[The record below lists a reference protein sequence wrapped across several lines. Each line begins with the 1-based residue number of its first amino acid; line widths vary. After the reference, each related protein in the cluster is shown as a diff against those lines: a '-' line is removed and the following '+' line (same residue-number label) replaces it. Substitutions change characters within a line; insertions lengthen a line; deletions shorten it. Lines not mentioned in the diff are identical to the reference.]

1 MTVINF
7 TKMHGIGNDYVYI
20 NDTESI
26 IKNPNELSKKI
37 SDRHFGIGSDGLI
50 LIRNSDIADFKMSM
64 FNADGSEAQMCGNGI
79 RCVAKYVYDN
89 KLTNKK
95 SLKIE
100 TLAGIKTL
108 ELNVQDGQVFEVTVD
123 MGEPILEPR
132 KIPVNSNLKEFI
144 NQEIKVNDT
153 NYFATCVSMGNPHTI
168 IFVKDVDDFRV
179 CEIGK
184 EIENNK
190 ELFPQK
196 TNVEFIEVLDAHNLR
211 MRVWERGSGETLA
224 CGTGACASLVAGHL
238 NNLCKSQAFVYLK
251 GGILNIKWD
260 KKTNHVF
267 LTGGATKVF
276 DGNFTINEE

>member
-26 IKNPNELSKKI
+26 IKNANELSKKI

-168 IFVKDVDDFRV
+168 IFVKDVDEFRV

>member
-190 ELFPQK
+190 ELF
-196 TNVEFIEVLDAHNLR
+196 
-211 MRVWERGSGETLA
+211 S
-224 CGTGACASLVAGHL
+224 
-238 NNLCKSQAFVYLK
+238 
-251 GGILNIKWD
+251 
-260 KKTNHVF
+260 
-267 LTGGATKVF
+267 
-276 DGNFTINEE
+276 

>member
-37 SDRHFGIGSDGLI
+37 SDRHFGIGSDELI

-168 IFVKDVDDFRV
+168 IFVKDVDKFRV

>member
-50 LIRNSDIADFKMSM
+50 LIRKSDIADFKMSM

-168 IFVKDVDDFRV
+168 IFVKDVDKFRV

>member
-37 SDRHFGIGSDGLI
+37 SDRHFCIGSDGLI

-108 ELNVQDGQVFEVTVD
+108 ELNVQDGEVFEVTVD

-168 IFVKDVDDFRV
+168 IFVKDVDKFRV

>member
-1 MTVINF
+1 MKINF
-7 TKMHGIGNDYVYI
+7 TKMHGIGNDYVYV
-20 NDTESI
+20 DGFKETLQ
-26 IKNPNELSKKI
+26 NPNAFSEFI

>member
-108 ELNVQDGQVFEVTVD
+108 ELNAQDGEVFEVTVD

>member
-1 MTVINF
+1 MSSKASWNNRIENTTDEMRRAIRDMDESSEIPFNGEVVAW
-7 TKMHGIGNDYVYI
+7 DYPAVFMDILKRKSNNNACFFFDYPL
-20 NDTESI
+20 DSS
-26 IKNPNELSKKI
+26 SKT
-37 SDRHFGIGSDGLI
+37 
-50 LIRNSDIADFKMSM
+50 
-64 FNADGSEAQMCGNGI
+64 
-79 RCVAKYVYDN
+79 KYVYDN

-168 IFVKDVDDFRV
+168 IFVKDVDKFRV

-224 CGTGACASLVAGHL
+224 CGTGACASLVAGPL

>member
-7 TKMHGIGNDYVYI
+7 TKMHGIGNDYVHI

-168 IFVKDVDDFRV
+168 IFVKDVDKFRV

>member
-168 IFVKDVDDFRV
+168 IFVKDVDEFRV

>member
-108 ELNVQDGQVFEVTVD
+108 ELNVQDGEVFEVTVD

-168 IFVKDVDDFRV
+168 IFVKDVDKFRV

-260 KKTNHVF
+260 KKTNHIF

>member
-144 NQEIKVNDT
+144 NQEIKVNNT

>member
-168 IFVKDVDDFRV
+168 IFVKDVDKFQV

>member
-168 IFVKDVDDFRV
+168 IFVKDVDKFRV

-260 KKTNHVF
+260 KKTNHIF

>member
-168 IFVKDVDDFRV
+168 IFVKDVDKFRV

>member
-144 NQEIKVNDT
+144 NQEIKVNNT

-168 IFVKDVDDFRV
+168 IFVKDVDEFRV

>member
-108 ELNVQDGQVFEVTVD
+108 ELNVQDGEVFEVTVD

-168 IFVKDVDDFRV
+168 IFVKDVDKFRV

>member
-26 IKNPNELSKKI
+26 IKTPNELSKKI

-168 IFVKDVDDFRV
+168 IFVKDVDKFRV

>member
-144 NQEIKVNDT
+144 NQEIKVNDI

>member
-1 MTVINF
+1 MNF

-168 IFVKDVDDFRV
+168 IFVKDVDKFRV

-260 KKTNHVF
+260 KKTNHIF